1 MPASTPTASAFLS
14 LVFSGLCAAFAGII
28 YIAFLRSFN
37 PSAGQLREL
46 DAIAAVIIGG
56 GSIFGGH
63 GTVLGSLAGAA
74 VIALMR
80 ALLSF
85 ADHPRRRLLLR
96 HAAALGQ
103 RVHRPHPDHRR
114 AGRHLGAPA
123 ELPRHDPEAWEWDD
137 ERSRRMP
144 EATSKTPII
153 ELRGINKAFGPG
165 ARAVDVNLV
174 LYPGEVIGLV
184 GDNSAGKST
193 LMKILTGAYQRDSGE
208 ILVNGEPV
216 NFRSPHDSRD
226 RGIEMIYQDFALCGN
241 MNVAQNIFL
250 GRWPRKGPFI
260 DRKKMY
266 ADADEVLQRLK
277 VNVNSVYQKV
287 ESLSGGRQQSVA
299 IARAISFNPRVVILD
314 EPTANLSVMATER
327 LLETMLELKRQGVAQ
342 IIISHRLTDI
352 FAVGDRVMVLKR
364 GENVGDRYVK
374 NTNEHEIWRSSSRHA
389 RIRPHRRRRDSSGRH
404 RDDCTIT
411 LPRLAA

>member
-1 MPASTPTASAFLS
+1 
-14 LVFSGLCAAFAGII
+14 
-28 YIAFLRSFN
+28 
-37 PSAGQLREL
+37 
-46 DAIAAVIIGG
+46 
-56 GSIFGGH
+56 
-63 GTVLGSLAGAA
+63 LGP
-74 VIALMR
+74 VR
-80 ALLSF
+80 AL
-85 ADHPRRRLLLR
+85 A
-96 HAAALGQ
+96 
-103 RVHRPHPDHRR
+103 
-114 AGRHLGAPA
+114 
-123 ELPRHDPEAWEWDD
+123 
-137 ERSRRMP
+137 
-144 EATSKTPII
+144 
-153 ELRGINKAFGPG
+153 
-165 ARAVDVNLV
+165 DVNLV

-260 DRKKMY
+260 DRTKMY

-374 NTNEHEIWRSSSRHA
+374 NTNEHECWRSSCRVRANPPSPPMA
-389 RIRPHRRRRDSSGRH
+389 RWPVRLESGAQWWVWTRLGRTH
-404 RDDCTIT
+404 K
-411 LPRLAA
+411 LAANQLVNRATRTSAGGNPIGCP